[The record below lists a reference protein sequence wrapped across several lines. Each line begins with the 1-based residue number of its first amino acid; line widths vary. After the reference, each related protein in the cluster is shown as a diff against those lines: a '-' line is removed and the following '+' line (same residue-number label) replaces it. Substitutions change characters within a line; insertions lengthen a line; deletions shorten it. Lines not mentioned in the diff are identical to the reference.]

1 MQKFMVIILVSILA
15 GAYGQVRAEEPLAPI
30 AKLDDM
36 FGMIVDAAERDVP
49 DASVVGI
56 PAYPGSQ
63 FCTIKIGSWGE
74 QAWSEIHLLSTS
86 SYAEV
91 IAWYREKMDG
101 WYCKEWSEGA
111 SFSCSDKDPGP
122 AGNYDPETSNVVSVS
137 KTDLAIPCSLAGM
150 QTGIAI
156 QFQPD

>member
-1 MQKFMVIILVSILA
+1 MNKFMMIMLVSILA
-15 GAYGQVRAEEPLAPI
+15 GAFGQVRAEEPLAPI

-36 FGMIVDAAERDVP
+36 FGPMVDAAEREVP
-49 DASVVGI
+49 DTSAVGI
-56 PAYPGSQ
+56 PAYPESQ
-63 FCTIKIGSWGE
+63 FCTIKVGSWGE
-74 QAWSEIHLLSTS
+74 QAWSEVNLLSTS

-91 IAWYREKMDG
+91 IAWYRDKMDG

-137 KTDLAIPCSLAGM
+137 KTDVAIPCTLEGM
-150 QTGIAI
+150 QTGITI

>member
-1 MQKFMVIILVSILA
+1 MHKLMVFMLVSILA
-15 GAYGQVRAEEPLAPI
+15 GVYGQVRAEEPLAPM
-30 AKLDDM
+30 AKLDGM
-36 FGMIVDAAERDVP
+36 FGPMVDAAERDVP

-74 QAWSEIHLLSTS
+74 HGWSETYLLSTA

-91 IAWYREKMDG
+91 VAWYRNEMDG

-122 AGNYDPETSNVVSVS
+122 AGNYDPETANVVEVS
-137 KTDLAIPCSLAGM
+137 NTDVAIPCTLAGM

-156 QFQPD
+156 RFQPD